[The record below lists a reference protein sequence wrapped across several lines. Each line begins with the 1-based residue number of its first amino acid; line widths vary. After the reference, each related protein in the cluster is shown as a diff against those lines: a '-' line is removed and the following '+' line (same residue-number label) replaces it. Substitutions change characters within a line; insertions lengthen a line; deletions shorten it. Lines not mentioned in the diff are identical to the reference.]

1 MINLLLPNQVESL
14 RALEPAIVAASDYE
28 AACRFLVAQ
37 VSELLN
43 TAVILLEHRGERWR
57 VLAQVGDETPL
68 TLLVAAATAAPFDR
82 GVTDI
87 PVAGKGDWTRVSLG
101 KRHHRRLVML
111 LAGNWT
117 LSQPVIEEVSV
128 RMAAALT
135 QVENRAAGGSGR

>member
-1 MINLLLPNQVESL
+1 
-14 RALEPAIVAASDYE
+14 
-28 AACRFLVAQ
+28 
-37 VSELLN
+37 
-43 TAVILLEHRGERWR
+43 
-57 VLAQVGDETPL
+57 
-68 TLLVAAATAAPFDR
+68 TAAPFDR

-135 QVENRAAGGSGR
+135 QVENRAAGGSGRSTVGHSAWSPAPGTCWASSASPTGATAESSIGAT